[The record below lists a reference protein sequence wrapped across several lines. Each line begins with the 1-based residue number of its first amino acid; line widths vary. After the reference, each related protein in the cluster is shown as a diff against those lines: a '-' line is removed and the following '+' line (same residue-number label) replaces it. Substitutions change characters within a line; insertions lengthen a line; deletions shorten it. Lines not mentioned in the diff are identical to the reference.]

1 MEYASLGDD
10 LLVKLMSLG
19 DKEAFEEIYRRYW
32 RKLFQKARQK
42 VYAKEIVEELV
53 QDIFINL
60 WEKRAGAQIQTLEPY
75 LFTALKYQIISHIR
89 KQLNEEKY
97 VAYATTESDEEIN
110 SLEEKIAYD
119 DLSRSINQAMAQL
132 PEKTRD
138 IFRLNRLEGKSTR
151 EIVEMLNIPE
161 RTVEYH
167 ISQSLRFMREHLK
180 EFLTWGLLFFLK

>member
-1 MEYASLGDD
+1 VEYASLGDD

>member
-1 MEYASLGDD
+1 MEYASIGDD
-10 LLVKLMSLG
+10 ILVKLLTLG

-32 RKLFQKARQK
+32 RKLFQKAQRK
-42 VYAKEIVEELV
+42 VYAREIVEELV

-60 WEKRAGAQIQTLEPY
+60 WEKRATVQIQTLEPY

-89 KQLNEEKY
+89 KQLQEEKFA
-97 VAYATTESDEEIN
+97 AYAATESNEEIN
-110 SLEEKIAYD
+110 SLEETIAYH
-119 DLSRSINQAMAQL
+119 DLSQSIQQAMEQM
-132 PEKTRD
+132 PEKTRH

-180 EFLTWGLLFFLK
+180 EFLTWCLLFFLK